1 VHLYLK
7 ISLATMPAYDVKK
20 AKTKNG
26 IAMKHSFSERYYYIT
41 DQLQVT
47 DTLNYITSYRPH
59 PPKGENR
66 AGCL

>member
-1 VHLYLK
+1 
-7 ISLATMPAYDVKK
+7 MPAYDVKK

-26 IAMKHSFSERYYYIT
+26 VAMKHSFSERYYYIT